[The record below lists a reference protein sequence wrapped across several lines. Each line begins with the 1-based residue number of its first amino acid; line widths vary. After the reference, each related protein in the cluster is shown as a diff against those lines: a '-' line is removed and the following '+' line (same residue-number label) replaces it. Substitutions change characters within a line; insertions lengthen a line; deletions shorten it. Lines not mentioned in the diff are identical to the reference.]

1 MKIITSNT
9 SRGAYLGVV
18 KELKS
23 KLSDTALNIVIAP
36 DRFTASV
43 ERGLISTLGIESTFG
58 IEVMSFTRLASKLL
72 GNEIKKCLTP
82 EGSVMLIGKV
92 ISDLQ
97 GELDYYGKVAMKEGF
112 ASELYAGLTALRN
125 SGVSS
130 QKLLEVSQKATS
142 SIKAKTKDLAKIYS
156 GYLQAL
162 EGKHS
167 DSTTRLYSLVEL
179 IKNNPSLVA
188 GINFYCTDIYEFTAP
203 QLDIL
208 RELARSALSLT
219 IGIASGYDNP
229 NRRIYPGTVL
239 KTLCKL
245 SDSNAQ
251 IERNDEVLDD
261 AIGAISQKLFAYV
274 STDGKDKAEC
284 NGKVKLRC
292 AKDRYDEVM
301 SLAMDVQRHV
311 LEGGRYK
318 DFEVF
323 ASDIEAYESE
333 IKATFS
339 RYNIPYFIDKKEML
353 ADQTKVRF
361 VLEAIAMVRSGY
373 RRREVLDFVK
383 NPIFTLLCPSGED
396 GVYLFENY
404 CLKYNYQYIPMTSEK
419 AFSRCD
425 EKPFHGANEHKKH
438 LIYAKNNDKVLVLDN
453 FKENEIPEQVRA
465 TLVDLLKPLFG
476 AKKRNIKEF
485 VKSIKQLLESVAVYS
500 DSYVE
505 KLTALD
511 AYYFKCAEQVDSKL
525 NAVLD
530 EIFEVLDYQT
540 DIQGFESV
548 FKSMIKTLKIA
559 LVPTYLDCVIVGDI
573 DSRFSGNGSIYIL
586 GANNT
591 KLPPQSGGGV
601 VITQKDEDMLATLG
615 IELVTNERQKLATN
629 MYAVCDVMCKPKDK
643 LVISY
648 PESGDGTAL
657 RASTIIAELQ
667 GMLVENG
674 KPIEVERVSYD
685 SYATIDGEELAD
697 MQKASVAF
705 STEKGRYNEVLRNV
719 ASGRAVA
726 RDMHTFGSA
735 FAMLSD
741 EDKKR
746 LGSDQLPER
755 INLPDNAYFAGR
767 TSVSRLE
774 TFFGCPYAHYFNY
787 VLSLRRRKDGSF
799 EGTENGTILHHVLE
813 CFFKDVRD
821 GKIDDDTPL
830 DEKAYEYF
838 DSAIKENNFGIL
850 LEKSDTQRLL
860 LRVREEGVKLC
871 KDMYEIQKRATF
883 RPCLLEAKIGEGEIK
898 PMSLIFE
905 DKEIELKGTVD
916 RIDRLDDKFFIIDY
930 KTYKS
935 ADLSL
940 KELYSGQKLQL
951 YIYMRA
957 VEQSLNA
964 EPCGVFYFPIFS
976 SFVKEDEDIRYKYK
990 GQASNSVEVLTQMD
1004 SLISSSPKEAIVP
1017 YKTKSGVL
1025 SSDIHLSRKDF
1036 DTLGDYAVRLA
1047 TSGAK
1052 LISEGYI
1059 KPSPISEKCRMCDF
1073 QGICAY
1079 KGCVDRK
1086 VPKVKGLQSFD
1097 LNATQEEEDDNE

>member
-9 SRGAYLGVV
+9 SRGAYQGVV

-23 KLSDTALNIVIAP
+23 KLSDSALNIVIAP

-43 ERGLISTLGIESTFG
+43 ERGLISSLGIESTFG

-72 GNEIKKCLTP
+72 GSDIKKCLTP

-92 ISDLQ
+92 IADLQ
-97 GELDYYGKVAMKEGF
+97 GELEYYGKVAMKEGF
-112 ASELYAGLTALRN
+112 ASELYAALTALRN

-130 QKLLEVSQKATS
+130 QKLLEVSENATS
-142 SIKAKTKDLAKIYS
+142 AIKAKTRDLAKIYN
-156 GYLQAL
+156 GYLGAL

-203 QLDIL
+203 QYDIIE
-208 RELARSALSLT
+208 ELAKSALSLT

-229 NRRIYPGTVL
+229 NKRIYPGGVL
-239 KTLCKL
+239 KRLSKL
-245 SDSNAQ
+245 AGGKAQ
-251 IERNDEVLDD
+251 IERNDEPLDV
-261 AIGAISQKLFAYV
+261 AIEGISQKLFAYV
-274 STDGKDKAEC
+274 NTDGKDKAEC
-284 NGKVKLRC
+284 DGKVQLRC

-301 SLAMDVQRHV
+301 SVAMDVQEHV
-311 LEGGRYK
+311 RGGGRYK
-318 DFEVF
+318 DFEVY
-323 ASDIEAYESE
+323 ASDIEAYEPE
-333 IKATFS
+333 IKAIFS
-339 RYNIPYFIDKKEML
+339 RYNIPYFIDKKEL
-353 ADQTKVRF
+353 LQDQTKVRF
-361 VLEAIAMVRSGY
+361 VLQAIAMVRANF

-383 NPIFTLLCPSGED
+383 NPIFALLCPSGED

-404 CLKYNYQYIPMTSEK
+404 CLKYNYQYIPITAEK
-419 AFSRCD
+419 AFIKRD
-425 EKPFHGANEHKKH
+425 EKLFSGSNEHKKH
-438 LIYAKNNDKVLVLDN
+438 LIYSKCDDKVLVLDN
-453 FKENEIPEQVRA
+453 FKENEVPEQVRQ
-465 TLVDLLKPLFG
+465 TLVGLLKPLFG
-476 AKKRNIKEF
+476 AKKKNIKEY
-485 VKSIKQLLESVAVYS
+485 VIAIKQLLESIQTYS

-505 KLTALD
+505 KLTTLD

-530 EIFEVLDYQT
+530 EIYEVLDYET

-573 DSRFSGNGSIYIL
+573 DSRFSGDGSIYIL

-591 KLPPQSGGGV
+591 KFPPQSGGGV
-601 VITQKDEDMLATLG
+601 VITQKDEDMLLSLG
-615 IELVTNERQKLATN
+615 IELLANERQKLATN
-629 MYAVCDVMCKPKDK
+629 MYAVCDVMCKPKDR

-657 RASTIIAELQ
+657 RASTVIAELQ
-667 GMLVENG
+667 GMLLEKG
-674 KPIEVERVSYD
+674 KPIEVQRVSFD
-685 SYATIDGEELAD
+685 SYANIDGEELID
-697 MQKASVAF
+697 MQKASLVF
-705 STEKGRYNEVLRNV
+705 STPKGRYNEVLRNV
-719 ASGRAVA
+719 ASGRVGAK
-726 RDMHTFGSA
+726 DMDAFGSA
-735 FAMLSD
+735 FALLD
-741 EDKKR
+741 DDDKKR
-746 LGSDQLPER
+746 LGSDKLPER
-755 INLPDNAYFAGR
+755 IDLPSNAYFAGR

-787 VLSLRRRKDGSF
+787 ILSLRRRKDGSF
-799 EGTENGTILHHVLE
+799 EGTENGTILHHILE
-813 CFFKDVRD
+813 CFFEDVRD
-821 GKIDDDTPL
+821 GKIDDSTDL
-830 DEKAYEYF
+830 KVKAYEYF

-850 LEKSDTQRLL
+850 LEKSDTGRLL

-898 PMSLIFE
+898 PMSLIFG
-905 DKEIELKGTVD
+905 DKEVALKGTVD

-935 ADLSL
+935 ADISF

-951 YIYMRA
+951 YIYMKA

-964 EPCGVFYFPIFS
+964 TPCGVFYFPIFS
-976 SFVKEDEDIRYKYK
+976 SFVKEDENTRYKYK
-990 GQASNSVEVLTQMD
+990 GQASNSIEVLTQMD
-1004 SLISSSPKEAIVP
+1004 NLISSDPEAAVVP
-1017 YKTKSGVL
+1017 YKAKKEGL
-1025 SSDIHLSRKDF
+1025 SSDIHLSNKEF
-1036 DTLGDYAVRLA
+1036 DTLGDYAVKLA
-1047 TSGAK
+1047 TDGAK

-1059 KPSPISEKCRMCDF
+1059 KPSPIKDKCKFCDF

-1079 KGCVDRK
+1079 KGCLERK
-1086 VPKVKGLQSFD
+1086 VPKVKGLESFD
-1097 LNATQEEEDDNE
+1097 ESVAKEEDDDNE